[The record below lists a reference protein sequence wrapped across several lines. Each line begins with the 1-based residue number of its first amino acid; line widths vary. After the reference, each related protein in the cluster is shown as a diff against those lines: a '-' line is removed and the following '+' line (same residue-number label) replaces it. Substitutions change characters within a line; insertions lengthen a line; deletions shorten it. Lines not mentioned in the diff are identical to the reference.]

1 MQPTAVRIYLLGL
14 LITAVMAVAVRFD
27 ILLLVVTGKLPQ
39 CECEPAD
46 DAAGTTNG
54 GGINNGSSSASSMF
68 PSSTGIGQPSK

>member
-46 DAAGTTNG
+46 DAAGGTANG
-54 GGINNGSSSASSMF
+54 GDGINNGSSSSMF
-68 PSSTGIGQPSK
+68 PSSAGVGQPTK

>member
-54 GGINNGSSSASSMF
+54 GGINSDSAGSSMF
-68 PSSTGIGQPSK
+68 PSSTGIGQPS